1 MGIARNLLK
10 TAAKRVSTRLMD
22 KVGSRVVAMTTDT
35 SSDAPDAF
43 YEPKRSLYEE
53 MVANEKAEEAAAAN
67 DPDHDH
73 E

>member
-1 MGIARNLLK
+1 
-10 TAAKRVSTRLMD
+10 MD

-43 YEPKRSLYEE
+43 YEPKRSLYEG
-53 MVANEKAEEAAAAN
+53 MVAKEKAEEAASSK
-67 DPDHDH
+67 DPDHDPDH

>member
-10 TAAKRVSTRLMD
+10 TTAKRLSTRLMD
-22 KVGSRVVAMTTDT
+22 RVGSRVVAMTTDT

-43 YEPKRSLYEE
+43 YQPKRSLYEE
-53 MVANEKAEEAAAAN
+53 MVAQEQA
-67 DPDHDH
+67 DPEDETASPD